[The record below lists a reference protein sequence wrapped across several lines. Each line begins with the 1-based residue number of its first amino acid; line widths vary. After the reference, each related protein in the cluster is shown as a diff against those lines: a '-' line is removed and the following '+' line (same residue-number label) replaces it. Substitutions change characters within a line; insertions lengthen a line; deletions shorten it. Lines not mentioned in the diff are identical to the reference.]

1 MSRELSI
8 RHSDARHVYFV
19 LRKKNQAVIV
29 STHLLGDYLDANWA
43 TYAITGTEVNSTQS
57 TVVYT
62 GDVPSGLAKGCY
74 TVEAYER
81 IGTTAAIT
89 DYYLG
94 SATVE
99 WSGTA
104 EMTLSSFT
112 EVTPESVSTAI
123 EAIQD
128 GLATEAKQDAAKLV
142 LDEVAVNAAETLAT
156 ALDASGVRSAIGMA
170 EANLDTQLNGI
181 ASDAAAAAD
190 NAGTGAR
197 VVTIE
202 ITDGTNPLESALVRM
217 ANGTESYVRLTNASG
232 IALFSLDDATWV
244 VSITKAGYSFTPT
257 TLAISADTSHAYAVT
272 AVAIPASDASFIT
285 GYLYCYDKTGIV
297 ESNVAIH
304 CKIVSSKGIGSVY
317 DTTDRIVMSDG
328 TGLATITNMVP
339 GATYQIGRGT
349 SGRRSVVIPSTATS
363 PYQLPDILG
372 TDA

>member
-1 MSRELSI
+1 
-8 RHSDARHVYFV
+8 
-19 LRKKNQAVIV
+19 
-29 STHLLGDYLDANWA
+29 
-43 TYAITGTEVNSTQS
+43 
-57 TVVYT
+57 
-62 GDVPSGLAKGCY
+62 
-74 TVEAYER
+74 
-81 IGTTAAIT
+81 
-89 DYYLG
+89 
-94 SATVE
+94 
-99 WSGTA
+99 
-104 EMTLSSFT
+104 
-112 EVTPESVSTAI
+112 
-123 EAIQD
+123 
-128 GLATEAKQDAAKLV
+128 
-142 LDEVAVNAAETLAT
+142 
-156 ALDASGVRSAIGMA
+156 MA

-244 VSITKAGYSFTPT
+244 VSITKAGYS
-257 TLAISADTSHAYAVT
+257 SADTSHAYAVT